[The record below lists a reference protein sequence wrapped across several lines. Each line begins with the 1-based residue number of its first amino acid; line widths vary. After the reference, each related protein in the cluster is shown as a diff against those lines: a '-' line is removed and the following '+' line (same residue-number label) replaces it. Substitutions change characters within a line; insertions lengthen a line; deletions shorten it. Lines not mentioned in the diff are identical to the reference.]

1 MNEAKEGCRNVK
13 ISSFSCVVRSSIRA
27 PVAALPDRYGHGVK
41 KGLSVR
47 GSGIHVA
54 AAGERRR
61 SVGHVAVGR
70 DRGDT
75 DWLTGCN
82 SLLRSITNGV
92 NRPSLVRLQGID
104 SESPLEPGP

>member
-1 MNEAKEGCRNVK
+1 VNEAKEGCRNVK
-13 ISSFSCVVRSSIRA
+13 ISSFSRVVRSSIRA

-41 KGLSVR
+41 KGLSVP
-47 GSGIHVA
+47 GSGIT
-54 AAGERRR
+54 GERRR

-70 DRGDT
+70 DRSGT

-82 SLLRSITNGV
+82 SLLRSITDGV